1 MMPYKD
7 PDKQREYQR
16 KWMQRE
22 KRNKPDIATP
32 RFFTFRYSKLKERSK
47 NKGIVFDLT
56 AEYLSKIWPEDGVCP
71 ALKIK
76 MKKGQSNGGGA
87 YNSPSIDRIIP
98 DLGYIKG
105 NVHWISKR
113 ANQIMSDATPDQ
125 VIQVGA
131 YLKKITEGVDNEE
144 KI

>member
-1 MMPYKD
+1 MPYKD
-7 PDKQREYQR
+7 PDKQREYQ
-16 KWMQRE
+16 KQWMKKE
-22 KRNKPDIATP
+22 NRNRPAIATP
-32 RFFTFRYSKLKERSK
+32 RFFTFRVSKLRDKAK
-47 NKGIVFDLT
+47 NKGINFNIDSK
-56 AEYLSKIWPEDGVCP
+56 YLSKIWPEDGKCP

-76 MKKGQSNGGGA
+76 MKKGQSNGGGS

-131 YLKKITEGVDNEE
+131 YLKKITEGIDNEE

>member
-1 MMPYKD
+1 MPYKD

-16 KWMQRE
+16 KWMQQE
-22 KRNKPDIATP
+22 NRNRPDIATP
-32 RFFTFRYSKLKERSK
+32 RFFTFRVSKLRDKAK
-47 NKGIVFDLT
+47 NKGIDFNIDSK
-56 AEYLSKIWPEDGVCP
+56 YLSKIWPEDGKCP

-76 MKKGQSNGGGA
+76 MKKGQSNGGGS

-113 ANQIMSDATPDQ
+113 ANQIMSDATADQ
-125 VIQVGA
+125 IIQVGE

>member
-1 MMPYKD
+1 MPYKD
-7 PDKQREYQR
+7 PDKQREYQ
-16 KWMQRE
+16 KQWMKKE
-22 KRNKPDIATP
+22 NRNRPAIATP
-32 RFFTFRYSKLKERSK
+32 RFFTFRVSKLRDKAK
-47 NKGIVFDLT
+47 NKGINFNIDSK
-56 AEYLSKIWPEDGVCP
+56 YLSKIWPEDGKCP

-76 MKKGQSNGGGA
+76 MKKGQSNGGGS

-113 ANQIMSDATPDQ
+113 ANQIMSDATADQ
-125 VIQVGA
+125 IIQVGA

>member
-1 MMPYKD
+1 MPYID

-16 KWMQRE
+16 IWMQRE

-56 AEYLSKIWPEDGVCP
+56 AEYLSKIWPEDGKCP
-71 ALKIK
+71 ALNVVLE
-76 MKKGQSNGGGA
+76 KGTNGISKDA
-87 YNSPSIDRIIP
+87 SPSIDRINNK
-98 DLGYIKG
+98 LGYVKG
-105 NVHWISKR
+105 NVQWVSKL
-113 ANQIMSDATPDQ
+113 ANNIMSSATPDQ
-125 VIQVGA
+125 VIQVGTDF
-131 YLKKITEGVDNEE
+131 KKIAEGVDNEE

>member
-1 MMPYKD
+1 
-7 PDKQREYQR
+7 
-16 KWMQRE
+16 
-22 KRNKPDIATP
+22 
-32 RFFTFRYSKLKERSK
+32 
-47 NKGIVFDLT
+47 
-56 AEYLSKIWPEDGVCP
+56 
-71 ALKIK
+71 